1 MPLWKTHHHQTKTHT
16 ILLFPS
22 DIAVKNTHLTKN
34 TVFTIS
40 FSCCCEEEKQKNKNM
55 RLKTHHFYCF
65 LLMLLWMK
73 GRGWHGVSGLQTR
86 LPMITDYGST
96 LGMITHGGVPH
107 LCTEIRSPQLRIH
120 RYQRCSPF
128 VHMQNRNSSLIIYII
143 FCTPCL
149 FMFIFS

>member
-1 MPLWKTHHHQTKTHT
+1 MPLWKTHHHQTKNTQFYCFLQ
-16 ILLFPS
+16 ILLWKTPTWL
-22 DIAVKNTHLTKN
+22 K

-40 FSCCCEEEKQKNKNM
+40 FSCCCEEEKQKQKNM
-55 RLKTHHFYCF
+55 RLKTHNFYCF

-73 GRGWHGVSGLQTR
+73 GWGWHGVSGLQTW
-86 LPMITDYGST
+86 LLMITDYGST
-96 LGMITHGGVPH
+96 LRMITHGGVPH
-107 LCTEIRSPQLRIH
+107 QCTEIRFPQLRIH